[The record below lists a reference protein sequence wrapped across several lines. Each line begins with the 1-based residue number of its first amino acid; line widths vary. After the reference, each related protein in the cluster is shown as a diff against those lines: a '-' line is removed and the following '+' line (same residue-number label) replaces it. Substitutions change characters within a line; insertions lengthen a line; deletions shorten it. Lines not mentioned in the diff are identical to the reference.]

1 MTIRSRLLLLVFAVW
16 FPAVGAFTLLAM
28 WAHSRDEATA
38 HATLRQVAEG
48 LSIAVE
54 RELDKKAVMAS
65 TLAASGALGRGDFTT
80 FQSESRSALQN
91 DPNAWAFVINP
102 ARPQLSTLVQHPEAH
117 PRLPDAS
124 ALPQGPGPQAHF
136 VATGVEA
143 RRPVVAVFTT
153 LPPGSALPVNVGVAF
168 DPSALQAIMAR
179 TRLPQDAIAKVLD
192 QQQRIIARS
201 HDASRWLG
209 QTVTDE
215 LLAAARAGSG
225 EFLNSR
231 NVGGVASLTYLTPPN
246 EYGWAAAVAV
256 PEAAL
261 RHAAADLTARV
272 VAAAAAL
279 LLIGLLLALVWTRRI
294 NQPITALLDAT
305 AQLVRNEI
313 PPPLATGLPEADA
326 VGAALHRAAHATRQS
341 AQVLQA
347 RVAEAVRQTEAA
359 QASLFE
365 SQKREAIGRLTG
377 GIAHD
382 FNNLL
387 QTISMGLQM
396 VDRTVGDGPH
406 RRALDG
412 AFRACGKAADLI
424 RQMLTFGR
432 AQALKPQPVALED
445 FILKALELTTRAI
458 DAKVSLHAKV
468 EPGTRPAFADP
479 IQFEL
484 ALLNL
489 VFNSRDAM
497 SKGGT
502 IVISASNAD
511 PGEARA
517 AGATGDGPFVALKVS
532 DTGTG
537 MDPQTLARATEPFF
551 TTKPVGSGSGLG
563 LGQVVSFARQS
574 GGGVSLHSELG
585 RGTSVHVYLPTART
599 DVAAAELPVPEAA
612 PRRALR
618 ILMVE
623 DDVLVTNVVV
633 AALEAAGHQVTPCSR
648 ASEAVT
654 ALATAHDCAR
664 RYDVLFTDIVMPGDM
679 DGHDLAVWCREP
691 HPATAIVLTTGYSA
705 KAAGSPALLLR
716 KPFGIEDLL
725 TTLDRA
731 ASTRRVSEVVA

>member
-28 WAHSRDEATA
+28 WAHSRDEAA
-38 HATLRQVAEG
+38 ARATLRQVAES
-48 LSIAVE
+48 LSVAVE

-65 TLAASGALGRGDFTT
+65 TLAASGALSRGDFPT
-80 FQSESRSALQN
+80 FQLESRAALQN
-91 DPNAWAFVINP
+91 DPHAWAFIIDP
-102 ARPQLSTLVQHPEAH
+102 ARPRLNTLLQHPEPH
-117 PRLPDAS
+117 MRLPDAPV
-124 ALPQGPGPQAHF
+124 LPQGPGPQAHF
-136 VATGVEA
+136 VLAGMDA
-143 RRPVVAVFTT
+143 RRPVVVVFTA
-153 LPPGSALPVNVGVAF
+153 LPPASALPINVGVAF
-168 DPSALQAIMAR
+168 DLTSLQGMMDQIS
-179 TRLPQDAIAKVLD
+179 LPENAIAKVLD
-192 QQQRIIARS
+192 QQQRIIVRS
-201 HDASRWLG
+201 RDANRWLG
-209 QTVTDE
+209 ETVTDE
-215 LLAAARAGSG
+215 LLTAARNGSA
-225 EFLNSR
+225 EFLSSR
-231 NVGGVASLTYLTPPN
+231 IGGVASLTYLTPPN
-246 EYGWAAAVAV
+246 QYGWAAAVAV

-261 RHAAADLTARV
+261 SHAAAALTARV
-272 VAAAAAL
+272 VAVAAAL

-313 PPPLATGLPEADA
+313 PPQLTTGLPEADE
-326 VGAALHRAAHATRQS
+326 VGAALYRAAQATRRS
-341 AQVLQA
+341 AHLLEA

-377 GIAHD
+377 GMAHD

-432 AQALKPQPVALED
+432 AQALRPQPVAMED

-458 DAKVSLHAKV
+458 DAKVSLQATV
-468 EPGTRPAFADP
+468 EPGTRPAYADP

-489 VFNSRDAM
+489 VFNARDAM
-497 SKGGT
+497 PKGGA
-502 IVISASNAD
+502 IVICACNAD
-511 PGEARA
+511 ADKAHA

-551 TTKPVGSGSGLG
+551 TTKPVGAGSGLG
-563 LGQVVSFARQS
+563 LAQVVSFARQS
-574 GGGVSLHSELG
+574 GGGVCLQSEVG
-585 RGTSVHVYLPTART
+585 RGTCVHVYLPTART
-599 DVAAAELPVPEAA
+599 DMAAQTVPAPEAA

-623 DDVLVTNVVV
+623 DDVLVSNVVV
-633 AALEAAGHQVTPCSR
+633 AALEAAGHHVTPCSR
-648 ASEAVT
+648 ASEAVA
-654 ALATAHDCAR
+654 ALSAAQDGAHR
-664 RYDVLFTDIVMPGDM
+664 FDVLFTDIVMPGDM
-679 DGHDLAVWCREP
+679 DGHDLAVWCREH
-691 HPATAIVLTTGYSA
+691 HPDTAIVLTTGYSA
-705 KAAGSPALLLR
+705 KAAGSTALLLR
-716 KPFGIEDLL
+716 KPFAIEDLL
-725 TTLDRA
+725 SALDRA
-731 ASTRRVSEVVA
+731 ASTRRASEAVA